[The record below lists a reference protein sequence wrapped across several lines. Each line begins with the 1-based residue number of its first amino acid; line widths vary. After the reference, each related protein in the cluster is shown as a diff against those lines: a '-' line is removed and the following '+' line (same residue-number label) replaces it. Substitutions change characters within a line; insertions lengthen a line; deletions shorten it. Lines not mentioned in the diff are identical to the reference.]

1 MMYTEEQHKILERF
15 ANLSDK
21 LFDLGITTTD
31 IFTGEIGEYIVC
43 KQLKLNKTARVTKA
57 VDAISSNGNKY
68 QIKAKVVT
76 GSSFSYKI
84 TNLDAKS
91 FNFLAVVYFDK
102 DYTTLR
108 ILVIPASKI
117 KGSEISITSSILT
130 AGIKIIE
137 KVEIKIPV
145 ASQNAITKFART
157 YQQLKDNG
165 IIRSMRVVGDIGEYY
180 ACKRLNLILSENKVE
195 KGIDAKSKK
204 GITYEIKTRRVYE
217 SDRRVSETRRLN
229 GLVGKHAKYLIVVVF
244 DRSFHCS
251 GMWVMPMKI

>member
-1 MMYTEEQHKILERF
+1 MCIR
-15 ANLSDK
+15 D
-21 LFDLGITTTD
+21 
-31 IFTGEIGEYIVC
+31 
-43 KQLKLNKTARVTKA
+43 R
-57 VDAISSNGNKY
+57 
-68 QIKAKVVT
+68 
-76 GSSFSYKI
+76 
-84 TNLDAKS
+84 
-91 FNFLAVVYFDK
+91 

-165 IIRSMRVVGDIGEYY
+165 IIRRMRVVGDIGEYY

-195 KGIDAKSKK
+195 KGIDAVSYTHLDVYKRQIKECRIVGSTSFCRLPEK
-204 GITYEIKTRRVYE
+204 GRTQ
-217 SDRRVSETRRLN
+217 
-229 GLVGKHAKYLIVVVF
+229 
-244 DRSFHCS
+244 
-251 GMWVMPMKI
+251 